1 MCPTSNI
8 KVALIDSGINVNEF
22 NVIDNVVFRIDD
34 VDNIKECN
42 NVTPIN
48 NHGTLVAHC
57 INTICN
63 NIEFID
69 INIVDNSG
77 LSYGDLLIK
86 ALEYCKFVDVDII
99 NLSLGTTKFRYVFR
113 MHKIIRELN
122 KKGTI
127 IVAAENNANKKAYPA
142 NMNHVIGVK
151 GDSFITSYNNY
162 YYKNKFYYAYNKLHP
177 NFGNNEN
184 DIYGNSLACGFI
196 TGHICKELL
205 SKKIRG
211 EKNGK

>member
-1 MCPTSNI
+1 MCLTSNI

-22 NVIDNVVFRIDD
+22 NVIDSVVFRIDD
-34 VDNIKECN
+34 ADNIKKLN
-42 NVTPIN
+42 NITPIN
-48 NHGTLVAHC
+48 NHGTSVAHC

-69 INIVDNSG
+69 INIIDNSG

-86 ALEYCKFVDVDII
+86 ALEYCKSVDVDII
-99 NLSLGTTKFRYVFR
+99 NLSLGTTKFKYIFR
-113 MHKIIRELN
+113 MRKIIRELN

-142 NMNHVIGVK
+142 NMKHVIGVK
-151 GDSFITSYNNY
+151 GDSFIASYNNY
-162 YYKNKFYYAYNKLHP
+162 YYKNKFYYAYDKLP
-177 NFGNNEN
+177 EDFNNN
-184 DIYGNSLACGFI
+184 IYNTRGNSFACGFI

-205 SKKIRG
+205 SKK
-211 EKNGK
+211 